1 MRERRVAR
9 ARITLVSTALFAVA
23 FAGLAVLLVTNVRGS
38 LERHARS
45 ATREAVDDLT
55 SGLRS
60 GVDPEQIV
68 SQTDF
73 HIQPG
78 IDFVILDSNGRVI
91 AGTLAPAFVI
101 GTAPEPLPGQIVETR
116 ITRLGDVEYTV
127 AAANPLDDINRS
139 IDTLAASLWVG
150 VPLLTLLVGLIVW
163 FLVGRALRPV
173 AVAEARQRAFI
184 SDASHELRSP
194 IATIRAELEVAMV
207 EPSADWA
214 SVAGRVLDEQSRL
227 EALVDDLL
235 DLARLDEHE
244 RRSQLTD
251 VDLDELVLDE
261 ARRTRRVPIDTTK
274 VSAGRVLGEARLLA
288 RVVRNLLDNAA
299 RHART
304 RVAVEVRTRH
314 DGVELIVDDDGPG
327 VPEALRATVFE
338 RFARLEESR
347 DRNRGGTGL
356 GLAVVDEAAR
366 HHGGRVECRDS
377 PLGGA
382 RFVVWFPASDISC
395 SDIDARVDISTH
407 VTVESVTIDDQAG
420 TGPEIPAA
428 G

>member
-1 MRERRVAR
+1 MRERRIAR

-23 FAGLAVLLVTNVRGS
+23 FAGLAVLLVTNVRNS

-68 SQTDF
+68 SQTGF
-73 HIQPG
+73 RIQPG
-78 IDFVILDSNGRVI
+78 IDFVILDGSGHVI
-91 AGTLAPAFVI
+91 AGTLAPTFVI

-116 ITRLGDVEYTV
+116 VTRLGDVEYTV

-139 IDTLAASLWVG
+139 IDTLAASLWIG

-194 IATIRAELEVAMV
+194 IATIRAELEVASV
-207 EPSADWA
+207 EPTAADWP
-214 SVAGRVLDEQSRL
+214 SVAARVLDEQSRL

-235 DLARLDEHE
+235 DLARLDEDE
-244 RRSQLTD
+244 RTAELAD

-261 ARRTRRVPIDTTK
+261 ARRTRRVPVDTTR
-274 VSAGRVLGEARLLA
+274 VSAGRVRGEARLLA

-299 RHART
+299 RHASS
-304 RVAVEVRTRH
+304 RVTIELHTLPDRI
-314 DGVELIVDDDGPG
+314 ELIVDDDGPG

-338 RFARLEESR
+338 RFARVEESR
-347 DRNRGGTGL
+347 DRHRGGTGL
-356 GLAVVDEAAR
+356 GLAVVDEATR
-366 HHGGRVECRDS
+366 HHGGHVECSDS

-382 RFVVWFPASDISC
+382 RFVVTLPAPEP
-395 SDIDARVDISTH
+395 DAEPPIRTAD
-407 VTVESVTIDDQAG
+407 
-420 TGPEIPAA
+420 
-428 G
+428 